1 MEMDENRKRDK
12 IEEIEKYMEELEPI
26 LPTSF
31 EDYKIDLKIRAI
43 CERYFEK
50 IVEAVVDLAFVLIKE
65 KKLKIPKEDEQSF
78 EILKNANI
86 ISENLAKRLRDAKGM
101 RNIITHEYGKVDDE
115 LVFHAVTKELI
126 WDVREFLKSLH

>member
-86 ISENLAKRLRDAKGM
+86 ISENLA
-101 RNIITHEYGKVDDE
+101 N
-115 LVFHAVTKELI
+115 
-126 WDVREFLKSLH
+126 